1 MGVATMFTGPMATA
15 AANPLS
21 AMTPAYL
28 VVTSVMTVA
37 NTLVSYTGLA
47 VIYYELRRLKEGIGP
62 EALAS
67 IFD

>member
-1 MGVATMFTGPMATA
+1 
-15 AANPLS
+15 
-21 AMTPAYL
+21 
-28 VVTSVMTVA
+28 VA